1 MVSVTLWWVITIYVW
16 LLLARIILSWVPMMA
31 PGWEPKGFVLI
42 LLEGVYT
49 LTDPP
54 IKAISKFLPPVRL
67 GNVSL
72 DLSVLALLLVLQ
84 ILQSFLYRLPF

>member
-1 MVSVTLWWVITIYVW
+1 MIAFILWWAITIYVW
-16 LLLARIILSWVPMMA
+16 ILLARIILSWVPMMA
-31 PGWEPKGFVLI
+31 PGWQPKGLVLV
-42 LLEGVYT
+42 LVEGIYT

-54 IKAISKFLPPVRL
+54 IRALSKIMPPVRL

-84 ILQSFLYRLPF
+84 IAQSFLHLLPF